1 MAYILGITSNRLFKW
16 NVPYHAPNYVMIYT
30 NVMTRVIM
38 LVHPI
43 CNIAGIRCLISFNVG
58 RFYFSQFSIKKTV
71 LWSHLNVSIKV
82 ILAVTIP
89 ETQWYTKSKL
99 CCFHS
104 LETTLKQHYDIT
116 ATLMTVFWLCVPCRN
131 VYYHSTLGKI

>member
-1 MAYILGITSNRLFKW
+1 MKCTISCTQLCHDIYKC
-16 NVPYHAPNYVMIYT
+16 NVTQCQIM
-30 NVMTRVIM
+30 M

-43 CNIAGIRCLISFNVG
+43 CNIASIRCLISFNVR
-58 RFYFSQFSIKKTV
+58 RFYFSQFSIKQTV
-71 LWSHLNVSIKV
+71 LRSHYNVSSKV

-104 LETTLKQHYDIT
+104 LETLLEQHYDIT

-131 VYYHSTLGKI
+131 VCVPCRNVYYDGKPGKNLNFR